1 MQVQSPDFVSTHSRP
16 KAAALGYWQDCF
28 SVACFNTQPPEGGCQ
43 KPLRPFHLTK
53 LFQHTAAR
61 RRLLPTILPQWQGK
75 SVSTHS
81 RPKAAACNN
90 CILRIKTKVSTH
102 SRPKAAARLS
112 FPATPSSIVSTHS
125 RPKAAAPYI
134 KR

>member
-1 MQVQSPDFVSTHSRP
+1 MQVQSPDF
-16 KAAALGYWQDCF
+16 
-28 SVACFNTQPPEGGCQ
+28 
-43 KPLRPFHLTK
+43 
-53 LFQHTAAR
+53 
-61 RRLLPTILPQWQGK
+61 
-75 SVSTHS
+75 VSTHS

-102 SRPKAAARLS
+102 SRPKAAANQLG
-112 FPATPSSIVSTHS
+112 IDLMIDYVSTNS